1 MIPEIEYA
9 SLVQLDI
16 FNLTLHNM
24 ELGHVRNALQENILL
39 NLGVLSVL
47 FVRLVFISQTQLRQ
61 HVKNVWQVRTHH

>member
-1 MIPEIEYA
+1 MIKEIEYA

-24 ELGHVRNALQENILL
+24 EMGHVRNAFQENILL

-47 FVRLVFISQTQLRQ
+47 FVRLVFISHSQVPQ
-61 HVKNVWQVRTHH
+61 HVNNVRQVRTHH

>member
-24 ELGHVRNALQENILL
+24 ELGHVRDALQENILL
-39 NLGVLSVL
+39 NMGVLSVL
-47 FVRLVFISQTQLRQ
+47 FVRLVFISHSQVPRHVNHVRQ
-61 HVKNVWQVRTHH
+61 VCTHH

>member
-61 HVKNVWQVRTHH
+61 HVNNVCQVRTHH